1 MTGDTPRLNHRGRS
15 PRSQGYHRPGV
26 TSGTP
31 GWHGAAWPCPVP
43 VPGFALARR
52 DCGSSPE
59 HRLFLSFKFRVQ
71 RERERR
77 KEKKKRKGVKKPNL
91 SSRGSERGSGAAA
104 TKG

>member
-1 MTGDTPRLNHRGRS
+1 MPRDTPRLNRRGRS
-15 PRSQGYHRPGV
+15 PPSQGYHRPGV

-31 GWHGAAWPCPVP
+31 VWHRTAWPCPVP

-52 DCGSSPE
+52 DCSSSSPE

-71 RERERR
+71 RERR
-77 KEKKKRKGVKKPNL
+77 KGKKKKGVKKLNL

-104 TKG
+104 TAG